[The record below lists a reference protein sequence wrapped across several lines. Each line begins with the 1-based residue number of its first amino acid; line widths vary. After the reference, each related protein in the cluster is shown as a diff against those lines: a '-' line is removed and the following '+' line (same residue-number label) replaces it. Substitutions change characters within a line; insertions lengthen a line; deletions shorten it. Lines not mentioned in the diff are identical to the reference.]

1 MLALSLAI
9 PKKNNEIFLILP
21 CTEIQFLSERW
32 KNVVDWPPSMGL
44 LSTGDV
50 RWIQLFSL
58 IACWPLYQRY
68 IREPLDT
75 AIISEREKEREYTNV
90 HIEFLDER
98 ERERRGGKKKKR
110 DENTIAKC
118 PSYTMSV
125 NAGDISFTGHTAAAI
140 SRVVSRE
147 TRRASDAGSRMLLR
161 KKEVRAWG
169 KYAGGPAFLGENK
182 RAEIRFR
189 SDRNSRERARVL

>member
-58 IACWPLYQRY
+58 IACWPVYQRY

-75 AIISEREKEREYTNV
+75 AIISERERKRENTRMCTSN
-90 HIEFLDER
+90 FWMRER
-98 ERERRGGKKKKR
+98 ERERRGGKKEGERRKYDCEMPELYNVCECRRYFVYRSHGCCDFPRSTSR
-110 DENTIAKC
+110 DETGFRRGKPNVAAKKKSASLREIC
-118 PSYTMSV
+118 RGTC
-125 NAGDISFTGHTAAAI
+125 I
-140 SRVVSRE
+140 SR
-147 TRRASDAGSRMLLR
+147 
-161 KKEVRAWG
+161 G
-169 KYAGGPAFLGENK
+169 K
-182 RAEIRFR
+182 
-189 SDRNSRERARVL
+189 